1 MPPKIKFLYDIG
13 TPNSWGHTRVDEI
26 LAKFND
32 SMSTLDPN
40 KMIQVSMDGRSTNWK
55 FIESQRR
62 YRLENE
68 KSQLIEIGSCGLHFI
83 HGAYKT
89 GAESTNWKLKKI
101 LQGTF
106 TLLHDSLAR
115 RDDYISLTGSNTF
128 SLFF

>member
-1 MPPKIKFLYDIG
+1 
-13 TPNSWGHTRVDEI
+13 
-26 LAKFND
+26 
-32 SMSTLDPN
+32 MSTLDPN
-40 KMIQVSMDGRSTNWK
+40 KMIQVSTDGPSTNWK
-55 FIESQRR
+55 FIESLRR

-68 KSQLIEIGSCGLHFI
+68 KSQMTEIGSCGLHFI

-89 GAESTNWKLKKI
+89 SAESTNWELKKI

-106 TLLHDSLAR
+106 TLLHDLPAG